1 MRIQLKA
8 IPLLLLALSSSA
20 QAALFITFTEFSG
33 NVNYLAT
40 GGIDLAGMTAVPG
53 DTFSVITSA
62 IYPEFAGFVNQTA
75 VGLDE
80 LLYTGITGPTSF
92 GSGGQMLASTSTG
105 TALYFSPIENSLWV
119 SSTYVS
125 GDSLP
130 MSGSYTGK
138 TFATLGLTPGT
149 HTWNLGTGPN
159 ADTLSIIVVPEPS
172 APLLGALG
180 AVALL
185 RRRRR

>member
-1 MRIQLKA
+1 MRFPLKA

-20 QAALFITFTEFSG
+20 QAALVITFTELSG
-33 NVNYLAT
+33 NVNYLAA
-40 GGIDLAGMTAVPG
+40 GGIDLAGMTRDSGTYFTAV
-53 DTFSVITSA
+53 TSA
-62 IYPEFAGFVNQTA
+62 IAPVAGGFSNQTA
-75 VGLDE
+75 LDLE
-80 LLYTGITGPTSF
+80 QLLYMGITGPTSY
-92 GSGGQMLASTSTG
+92 GSGGPMLASTSTG
-105 TALYFSPIENSLWV
+105 TAVYFSPNENSLWV

-125 GDSLP
+125 GDPLP

-138 TFATLGLTPGT
+138 TFATLGLTPGIY
-149 HTWNLGTGPN
+149 TWNLGTGPR

-185 RRRRR
+185 GRRRR